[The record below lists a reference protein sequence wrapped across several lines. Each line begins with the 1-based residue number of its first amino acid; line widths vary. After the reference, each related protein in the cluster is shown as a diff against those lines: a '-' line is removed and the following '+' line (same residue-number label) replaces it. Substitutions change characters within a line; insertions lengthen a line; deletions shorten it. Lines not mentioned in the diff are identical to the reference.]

1 MKLCSTSD
9 QKSKKKESEVIILP
23 KKKPKTEREVIQV
36 INETKK
42 EQTKRTEKIEGKKEI
57 DETEKLELKKRTNLI
72 SISDLDELEEIES
85 EKTTEKRDT
94 EFKNEELQEA
104 WREYVN
110 SQKEKGKSNFA
121 TTLDMNKP
129 VLLPNCKIEIPIS
142 NKSQEVVIEKEKIDL
157 HEFLRNRLQNDN
169 LEVITKIQEKMDEER
184 TPFTNKDKYEKMTK
198 ENPKLQNLKEKLG
211 LDFDF

>member
-1 MKLCSTSD
+1 M
-9 QKSKKKESEVIILP
+9 
-23 KKKPKTEREVIQV
+23 
-36 INETKK
+36 NEETRMCLLH
-42 EQTKRTEKIEGKKEI
+42 QARGPRYIWLTEKIEGKKEI
-57 DETEKLELKKRTNLI
+57 DETEKSELKKRTNLI

-129 VLLPNCKIEIPIS
+129 VLLPNCKIEIPHTL
-142 NKSQEVVIEKEKIDL
+142 VG
-157 HEFLRNRLQNDN
+157 
-169 LEVITKIQEKMDEER
+169 
-184 TPFTNKDKYEKMTK
+184 DK
-198 ENPKLQNLKEKLG
+198 NG
-211 LDFDF
+211 CR